1 MKHYS
6 HIPFD
11 YKLFINVFISLNI
24 VFSFYTINFFI
35 GNHDWD
41 WVKGTTQIL
50 ELNTGLFEGRFSKFI
65 LNILLFSGHILPILN
80 NIFSFLFASLGMVL
94 IVDYLKIKDKTI
106 RFIIALTP
114 LLSSYILSWLYF
126 SINILG
132 NFFAIFLI
140 GYSLI
145 LLEKDKI
152 SAKILSVISIIF
164 ALGIYPSV
172 VETIFILYATKNIL
186 TPNTNIKKQ
195 LSPLIYIFL
204 SIILF
209 RVIIIFLEHFDLI
222 YKDHYN
228 MKTNT
233 LSNMFLNLFNYLSIF
248 IKQFY
253 ITLPFF
259 PKLIKIIGLIA
270 VILAFI
276 TTLTPIKNIIFWIIS
291 FGATILSV
299 ILTFLPEEVAFQPR
313 INFYGLNFLYMSS
326 FAILLNQKQS
336 IKNLTYVLAII
347 YLYIS
352 INQNFYAQKIW
363 ELGKTAEINHAM
375 RVTNRIEDKL
385 SRSPQILILTDTISL
400 RPKFYSEI
408 FAKKAP
414 YILETSF
421 TIRHI
426 PSGIYNFY
434 APSDIFYKNS
444 QISDISK
451 ELEHYLTTLSSYWP
465 KEESIY
471 IDNTYVIVIMT
482 KQGLQAIKAQLPK

>member
-1 MKHYS
+1 MKHYN
-6 HIPFD
+6 HISFD
-11 YKLFINVFISLNI
+11 YKLFINVFIALNI

-50 ELNTGLFEGRFSKFI
+50 ELNTGIFEGRFSKFI
-65 LNILLFSGHILPILN
+65 LNVLLFSGQIIPILN
-80 NIFSFLFASLGMVL
+80 NIVSFLFASLGMVL
-94 IVDYLKIKDKTI
+94 IVDYLKIKDKTV
-106 RFIIALTP
+106 RLIIALLP

-132 NFFAIFLI
+132 NFSALFLV
-140 GYSLI
+140 GVSLI

-152 SAKILSVISIIF
+152 SAKILSMILIIL

-172 VETIFILYATKNIL
+172 IETIFILYATKNIL
-186 TPNTNIKKQ
+186 TPNSNIKKQ
-195 LSPLIYIFL
+195 LLPLVYIL
-204 SIILF
+204 SSIILF
-209 RVIIIFLEHFDLI
+209 RGVIIWLEHFDLI

-233 LSNMFLNLFNYLSIF
+233 LSNIFFNLFNYLSIF

-259 PKLIKIIGLIA
+259 PKSIKIIGLFT

-276 TTLTPIKNIIFWIIS
+276 TTLKPLKNIIFWIIS

-326 FAILLNQKQS
+326 FAILLNQKQAL
-336 IKNLTYVLAII
+336 KNLTYILTII

-352 INQNFYAQKIW
+352 VNQNFYAQKIW
-363 ELGKTAEINHAM
+363 ELGKIAEINHVM
-375 RVTNRIEDKL
+375 RITNRIEDK
-385 SRSPQILILTDTISL
+385 SNISPHIPVLTDTISL
-400 RPKFYSEI
+400 RPKFY
-408 FAKKAP
+408 
-414 YILETSF
+414 LETFDKKGPYLLEKSF

-434 APSDIFYKNS
+434 APYDIFYKNS
-444 QISDISK
+444 QISNISQ
-451 ELEHYLTTLSSYWP
+451 ELKHYLMTTSSSWP
-465 KEESIY
+465 QEESIY
-471 IDNTYVIVIMT
+471 IDNTYVVIIMT
-482 KQGLQAIKAQLPK
+482 RQGLQAVRAQLPK